1 MKPAL
6 AALFLAIALLAPG
19 VQAQQASGAKFEADA
34 IVVGHRLP
42 LNGSG
47 TASDATGA
55 LFLGGLYVSKR
66 SPSLTEVMGAPGPK
80 RLELRLLRDI
90 SGKDMGALF
99 SQAMGT
105 LEQRELSGCLPGLL
119 RISEVLNTKKRLSA
133 GESFAL
139 DSVPGQGTFIRINGE
154 RVSTIEGTAFFGC
167 LMSAYLGAKP
177 VDAGLK
183 RTLLGGKPA

>member
-1 MKPAL
+1 M
-6 AALFLAIALLAPG
+6 AAIL
-19 VQAQQASGAKFEADA
+19 DA
-34 IVVGHRLP
+34 CP
-42 LNGSG
+42 
-47 TASDATGA
+47 DARYRTM
-55 LFLGGLYVSKR
+55 
-66 SPSLTEVMGAPGPK
+66 LTLCYGCG
-80 RLELRLLRDI
+80 LRL
-90 SGKDMGALF
+90 
-99 SQAMGT
+99 
-105 LEQRELSGCLPGLL
+105 
-119 RISEVLNTKKRLSA
+119 SEVLNTKKRLSA